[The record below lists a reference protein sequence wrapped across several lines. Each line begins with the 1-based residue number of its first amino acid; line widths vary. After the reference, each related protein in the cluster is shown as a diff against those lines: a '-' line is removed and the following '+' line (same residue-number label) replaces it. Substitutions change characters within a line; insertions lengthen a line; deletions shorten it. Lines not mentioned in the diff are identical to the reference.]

1 MNMFIDFFALSLAL
15 FFLIFLLFIRFIK
28 GSKFSDKLLILQYIE
43 LLVCVFILVYGTF
56 SQNDVLINIG
66 LIFSLVGFVGIIFL
80 NKIVGDR
87 E

>member
-1 MNMFIDFFALSLAL
+1 MSMFIDFFSLCLAL

-28 GSKFSDKLLILQYIE
+28 GSEISDKLLVLQYTE
-43 LLVCVFILVYGTF
+43 LLACVFILVYGTF
-56 SQNDVLINIG
+56 SQEDVLINIG

-80 NKIVGDR
+80 NRIAGDR